1 MGTPVVG
8 HGPATG
14 VSPWGVPEDRKP
26 PIAFETTCTVAA
38 APDVVY
44 AHLADPRSYIGLS
57 PLIVAVDDVRHG
69 HDVEGRAVAEYVAV
83 ERFRLVGPLRWDNRI
98 QVRMVSTPPHGPLV
112 SEVRSPGRVS
122 LRAVVELTAVP
133 EGTRVVER
141 VTADAPALLRRFVAG
156 EAGRVAAYRAA
167 ELTRR
172 MATR

>member
-1 MGTPVVG
+1 MVG

-141 VTADAPALLRRFVAG
+141 VTADAPALLRRFVTG